1 MTDTVDTTYRR
12 GGVALPTV
20 DPFGS
25 GPPSD
30 EAEALFKEA
39 RRRRRRRWTIAVV
52 ALVVALVATVVG
64 LALSGGGTT
73 KPPGKTAT
81 GGPLVG
87 GRRVQDRTAAVGLVG
102 FTPPAVE
109 LMGQADSQLVW
120 AAGIKGLYLS
130 GDSGATWHTVT
141 PPNLANQ
148 YVAERVTTLSAVGEN
163 DLWLVLEDVP
173 GLVPFAQSKDG
184 SDRGEGID
192 RSTDGGPTWTFSPL
206 PRVPPAVRGHFVELR
221 RLPPRFC
228 GRGRRSRD
236 AARPAGDALHH
247 AGRGCELE
255 RSATPLDLAG
265 VVVGG
270 PAPVPQL
277 VFTQRTER
285 LGGHRLVGGLRRLDG
300 RPGRR
305 RVPDDRRRHDVVGRR
320 GLPSGSMTL
329 PTFFGPNDGVVLR
342 DPQPPS
348 TVKPVV
354 YATHDGG
361 ASDVV
366 AGGPAGRRRHDLQGW

>member
-1 MTDTVDTTYRR
+1 MTDTVDTTDRR

-81 GGPLVG
+81 GGPRGVQAGPGPDG
-87 GRRVQDRTAAVGLVG
+87 GAGLVG

-192 RSTDGGPTWTFSPL
+192 RSTDGGRTWTFSPL
-206 PRVPPAVRGHFVELR
+206 PGCLQLCGAISLSFADSLHGFAVVAADPETPLGQPAMLFTTQDG
-221 RLPPRFC
+221 
-228 GRGRRSRD
+228 GASWQ
-236 AARPAGDALHH
+236 
-247 AGRGCELE
+247 
-255 RSATPLDLAG
+255 RSATPPDLAG

-277 VFTQRTER
+277 VFTSALNGWAVTGSLEGPDASTVDQGGVVFRTTD
-285 LGGHRLVGGLRRLDG
+285 GGTTWSAAA
-300 RPGRR
+300 
-305 RVPDDRRRHDVVGRR
+305 

-329 PTFFGPNDGVVLR
+329 PTFFGPQR
-342 DPQPPS
+342 R
-348 TVKPVV
+348 
-354 YATHDGG
+354 
-361 ASDVV
+361 
-366 AGGPAGRRRHDLQGW
+366 GRAA